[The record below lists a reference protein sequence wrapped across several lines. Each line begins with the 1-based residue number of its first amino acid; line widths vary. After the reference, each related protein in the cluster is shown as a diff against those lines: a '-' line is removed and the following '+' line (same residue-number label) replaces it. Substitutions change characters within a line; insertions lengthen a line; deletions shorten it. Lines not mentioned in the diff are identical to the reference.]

1 MDEEDKYLENMFSQK
16 VEVPESFERAIR
28 EALYSEKFYKRLKKR
43 RRIRLITTI
52 CTALIIT
59 SGVGYG
65 GYMIYE
71 KVWKNP
77 EKYTY
82 QELQSTISQTE
93 VTNEEK
99 ESLMSEE
106 EAKEKVMRIVQKL
119 GYEGEEI
126 SSIELNENKIEEI
139 SEIYYKI
146 ETKND
151 KGQNLNIKLNAKNGE
166 LESLQDDSI
175 LDSGVNGSSI
185 NEEEAKKALQ
195 DLFSKIEI
203 DENEYDI
210 TYSGKENVV
219 YKGNE
224 KEVWNVKGNKKYND
238 IVNPYEEL
246 SISFVMDSGNIKVSS
261 ISNNKNGIY
270 ENNQQVVT
278 KEEAIEIATNKEKE
292 FTDKEIVNIEASL
305 DIKKMNKYIFELEN
319 SVEESYNFDIENDG
333 YEINEN
339 IVRNV
344 WKVKVFH
351 NLNDDLII
359 TKTYLRDQSKEY
371 YIDCTTGEIIGG
383 EEIFE

>member
-99 ESLMSEE
+99 ESLISEE

-246 SISFVMDSGNIKVSS
+246 SISFVMDRGNIKVSS

-319 SVEESYNFDIENDG
+319 SMEESYDIDIKEDG
-333 YEINEN
+333 KVIDREVTYNE
-339 IVRNV
+339 
-344 WKVKVFH
+344 
-351 NLNDDLII
+351 
-359 TKTYLRDQSKEY
+359 YLGIE
-371 YIDCTTGEIIGG
+371 
-383 EEIFE
+383 

>member
-1 MDEEDKYLENMFSQK
+1 MTDQ
-16 VEVPESFERAIR
+16 
-28 EALYSEKFYKRLKKR
+28 RLKKR
-43 RRIRLITTI
+43 KRIRLITTI

-82 QELQSTISQTE
+82 QELQSAISQTE

-99 ESLMSEE
+99 ESLISEE
-106 EAKEKVMRIVQKL
+106 ETKEKVMRIVQKL

-126 SSIELNENKIEEI
+126 SSIELNENKIEEM

>member
-99 ESLMSEE
+99 ESLISEE

-246 SISFVMDSGNIKVSS
+246 SISFVMDRGNIKVSS

-319 SVEESYNFDIENDG
+319 SMEESYDIDIKEDG
-333 YEINEN
+333 YKINEN
-339 IVRNV
+339 IIRNI
-344 WKVKVFH
+344 WKVRIFH
-351 NLNDDLII
+351 NEDNNESVESYI
-359 TKTYLRDQSKEY
+359 KGKNKEY
-371 YIDCTTGEIIGG
+371 YIDCTTAEIIGG
-383 EEIFE
+383 EEITE

>member
-43 RRIRLITTI
+43 KRIRLITTI

-82 QELQSTISQTE
+82 QELQSAISQTE

-99 ESLMSEE
+99 ESLISEE
-106 EAKEKVMRIVQKL
+106 ETKEKVMRIVQKL

-126 SSIELNENKIEEI
+126 SSIELNENKIEEM

-383 EEIFE
+383 EEIFQ

>member
-246 SISFVMDSGNIKVSS
+246 SISFVMDRGNIKVSS

-351 NLNDDLII
+351 KEINNENVES
-359 TKTYLRDQSKEY
+359 YLKGKNKEY

-383 EEIFE
+383 ARIYNE

>member
-82 QELQSTISQTE
+82 QELQSAISQTE

-99 ESLMSEE
+99 ESLISEE
-106 EAKEKVMRIVQKL
+106 ETKEKVMRIVQKL

-195 DLFSKIEI
+195 DLFSKIVI

>member
-43 RRIRLITTI
+43 KRIRLITTI

-59 SGVGYG
+59 SGVGYC

-82 QELQSTISQTE
+82 QELQSAISQTE

-99 ESLMSEE
+99 ESLISEE

-246 SISFVMDSGNIKVSS
+246 SISFVMDRGNLKVSS

-339 IVRNV
+339 IIRNI
-344 WKVKVFH
+344 WKVRIFH
-351 NLNDDLII
+351 NEDNNESVESYI
-359 TKTYLRDQSKEY
+359 KGKNKEY
-371 YIDCTTGEIIGG
+371 YIDCTTAEIIGG
-383 EEIFE
+383 EEITE

>member
-43 RRIRLITTI
+43 KRIRLITTI

-82 QELQSTISQTE
+82 QELQSAISQTE

-99 ESLMSEE
+99 ESLISEE
-106 EAKEKVMRIVQKL
+106 ETKEKVMRIVQKL

-319 SVEESYNFDIENDG
+319 DESQMHNDDIVDG
-333 YEINEN
+333 SYIIDNN

-344 WKVKVFH
+344 WTVKIFH
-351 NLNDDLII
+351 NMDSNETI
-359 TKTYLRDQSKEY
+359 KEYFRGKSKVY

-383 EEIFE
+383 NEFTN

>member
-99 ESLMSEE
+99 ESLISEE

-319 SVEESYNFDIENDG
+319 SMEESYDIDIKEDG
-333 YEINEN
+333 YKINEN
-339 IVRNV
+339 IIRNI
-344 WKVKVFH
+344 WKVRIFH
-351 NLNDDLII
+351 NEDNNESVESYI
-359 TKTYLRDQSKEY
+359 KGKNKEY
-371 YIDCTTGEIIGG
+371 YIDYTTAEIIGG
-383 EEIFE
+383 EEITE

>member
-82 QELQSTISQTE
+82 QELQSAISQTE

-99 ESLMSEE
+99 ESLISEE

>member
-99 ESLMSEE
+99 ESLISEE

-246 SISFVMDSGNIKVSS
+246 SISFVMDRGNIKVSS

-305 DIKKMNKYIFELEN
+305 DIKKMNKYIFESEN

>member
-43 RRIRLITTI
+43 KRIRLITTI

-82 QELQSTISQTE
+82 QELQSAISQTE

-99 ESLMSEE
+99 ESLISEE

-166 LESLQDDSI
+166 LESLQDDII

-246 SISFVMDSGNIKVSS
+246 SISFVMDRGNIKVSS

-319 SVEESYNFDIENDG
+319 SMEESYDIDIKEDG
-333 YEINEN
+333 YKINEN
-339 IVRNV
+339 IIRNI
-344 WKVKVFH
+344 WKVRIFH
-351 NLNDDLII
+351 NEDNNESVESYI
-359 TKTYLRDQSKEY
+359 KGKNKEY
-371 YIDCTTGEIIGG
+371 YIDCTTAEIIGG
-383 EEIFE
+383 EEITE

>member
-119 GYEGEEI
+119 GYDGEEI

>member
-43 RRIRLITTI
+43 KRIRLITTI

-82 QELQSTISQTE
+82 QELQSAISQTE

-99 ESLMSEE
+99 ESLISEE
-106 EAKEKVMRIVQKL
+106 ETKEKVMRIVQKL

-246 SISFVMDSGNIKVSS
+246 SISFVMDRGNIKVSS

-383 EEIFE
+383 EEIFQ

>member
-43 RRIRLITTI
+43 KRIRLITTI

-82 QELQSTISQTE
+82 QELQSAISQTE

-99 ESLMSEE
+99 ESLISEE
-106 EAKEKVMRIVQKL
+106 ETKEKVMRIVQKL

>member
-319 SVEESYNFDIENDG
+319 SMEESYDIDIKEDG
-333 YEINEN
+333 YKINEN
-339 IVRNV
+339 IIRNI
-344 WKVKVFH
+344 WKVRIFH
-351 NLNDDLII
+351 NEHNNESVESYI
-359 TKTYLRDQSKEY
+359 KGKNKEY
-371 YIDCTTGEIIGG
+371 YIDCTTAEIIGG
-383 EEIFE
+383 EEITE

>member
-246 SISFVMDSGNIKVSS
+246 SISFVMDRGNIKVSS

>member
-43 RRIRLITTI
+43 KRIRLITSI

-82 QELQSTISQTE
+82 QELQSAISQTE

-99 ESLMSEE
+99 ESLISEE
-106 EAKEKVMRIVQKL
+106 ETKEKVMRIVQKL

>member
-246 SISFVMDSGNIKVSS
+246 SISFVMDRGNIKVSS

-278 KEEAIEIATNKEKE
+278 KEDAIEIATNKEKE

-319 SVEESYNFDIENDG
+319 SMEESYDIDIKEDG
-333 YEINEN
+333 YKINEN
-339 IVRNV
+339 IIRNI
-344 WKVKVFH
+344 WKVRIFH
-351 NLNDDLII
+351 NEDNNESVESYI
-359 TKTYLRDQSKEY
+359 KGKNKEY
-371 YIDCTTGEIIGG
+371 YIDCTTAEIIGG
-383 EEIFE
+383 EEITE